1 MRRALVVLA
10 ISVAPAMFAERVCLT
25 GEAILQGE
33 AAARCAN
40 DGVVE
45 LRVPSRQLPRNAT
58 VTLRIAAGETV
69 REVAL
74 RRRDLEK
81 PLQLAV
87 RRGAYELSLATPHFR
102 AWRKQLVVGAE
113 PLHLTASFERL
124 PTITGTVIDEETGQ
138 AVPGILIR
146 SDQEGEAITDGT
158 GRFIIEADPER
169 WPRRLVARAG
179 GYAETD
185 VAVPAARADILLDP
199 VRLSRG
205 GSVLVDLRQPHPS
218 AVMSIELHR
227 LAEHGRAL
235 AGTMTTLP
243 VTEGAPI
250 RFNKVKAGR
259 YMVLAKGER
268 AWERIAEPVTVE
280 AAEEAKVA
288 LHITPFRLRMRL
300 TSEDL
305 PLPRAEVRLQN
316 RDVLWEGSFPSDEK
330 GEASVELWQ
339 GGRVWATVISE
350 AFIPYKEGRTLT
362 DGLDE
367 EWLLDLPA
375 HEVTGV
381 VLDAETGKPIVNAAL
396 ALEVHSDDGYTI
408 GVHTRADA
416 KGTFRFAPVARGRH
430 KLSAAAPGYPP
441 VDMTYAFTGADAT
454 REITVRLERAS
465 TVTLTVL
472 DGLGRPLAG
481 ARVLDFVG
489 MTRRGLAFTDAT
501 GTAGVQV
508 SQGEVRDVF
517 VIPRE
522 GSLGFAQIRSG
533 AETQSVTVPAG
544 TSRVVVRM
552 ESQERVPIPGI
563 SVAVRYAG
571 KMLPFEV
578 LQALATMHGARTKSD
593 ADGRVVFDH
602 LPPGLYE
609 LWPVG
614 SPAELRA
621 VAAAG
626 GGEAPVRMH
635 LQPGENV
642 AVMTFTPAPSASS
655 SK

>member
-10 ISVAPAMFAERVCLT
+10 VFVAPAIFAERSCLT
-25 GEAILQGE
+25 
-33 AAARCAN
+33 
-40 DGVVE
+40 
-45 LRVPSRQLPRNAT
+45 S
-58 VTLRIAAGETV
+58 ETIIQYAEH
-69 REVAL
+69 EVAL
-74 RRRDLEK
+74 
-81 PLQLAV
+81 
-87 RRGAYELSLATPHFR
+87 
-102 AWRKQLVVGAE
+102 
-113 PLHLTASFERL
+113 
-124 PTITGTVIDEETGQ
+124 
-138 AVPGILIR
+138 
-146 SDQEGEAITDGT
+146 
-158 GRFIIEADPER
+158 
-169 WPRRLVARAG
+169 
-179 GYAETD
+179 
-185 VAVPAARADILLDP
+185 PAARADTFLDA

-205 GSVLVDLRQPHPS
+205 GSILVDLRQPRPS
-218 AVMSIELHR
+218 AVVSVELHR

-235 AGTMTTLP
+235 AGTAATLP

-250 RFNKVKAGR
+250 RFNKIKAGR
-259 YMVLAKGER
+259 YMLLAKGEK

-280 AAEEAKVA
+280 AGEEAKVA

-300 TSEDL
+300 TSENL
-305 PLPRAEVRLQN
+305 PLRNPEVRLQN
-316 RDVLWEGSFPSDEK
+316 RDVLWEGSFPADEK

-350 AFIPYKEGRTLT
+350 AFIPYKEGRTIT
-362 DGLDE
+362 DGLDD

-381 VLDAETGKPIVNAAL
+381 VVDAESGKPIVGAAL

-416 KGTFRFAPVARGRH
+416 KGTFRFTPVARGRH

-441 VDMTYAFTGADAT
+441 VDMTYAFTEADAT

-465 TVTLTVL
+465 TAALTVV

-481 ARVLDFVG
+481 ARVLDFIG
-489 MTRRGLAFTDAT
+489 TTRRGLAFTDAN
-501 GTAGVQV
+501 GAVGVQV
-508 SQGEVRDVF
+508 SQGEIRDVF

-533 AETQSVTVPAG
+533 VETHTVTVPAG
-544 TSRVVVRM
+544 TSRLVVRM
-552 ESQERVPIPGI
+552 ESHERMPIPGI

-578 LQALATMHGARTKSD
+578 LQALVTMHGARTKSD
-593 ADGRVVFDH
+593 ADGRVVIDH

-626 GGEAPVRMH
+626 GAEAPVRMH

-642 AVMTFTPAPSASS
+642 AVMTFAPAPLTSS
-655 SK
+655 SR